1 MIEARA
7 TARYVKTSAQ
17 KAKLVLDLIR
27 GRDVNYALST
37 LHFARKRVARDIEK
51 VLRSAVANAQQ
62 KEGASG
68 DVDRLYV
75 SSCYADQGPTQK
87 RIRPRAMGR
96 AFRIL
101 KRTTHLTV
109 MVREHLEPGS
119 ALSASDLEVEKRP
132 ASAGTRRRSSAGET
146 SGRRRRPAKKVK
158 GKKAKKTTRTVT
170 PKSKSKT
177 VTKKTASTVS
187 KAKSVTGVVKKKTV
201 TKKKS

>member
-7 TARYVKTSAQ
+7 TGRYVRTSAQ

-27 GRDVNYALST
+27 GRDVNHALAT

-87 RIRPRAMGR
+87 RIRPAPMGR
-96 AFRIL
+96 AFKIL
-101 KRTTHLTV
+101 KRTSHLTV
-109 MVREHLEPGS
+109 MVREPLELGS
-119 ALSASDLEVEKRP
+119 ALSAGDLEVEKRP
-132 ASAGTRRRSSAGET
+132 ASAGTRRRSSAGKAA
-146 SGRRRRPAKKVK
+146 GRRRGPAKKVK
-158 GKKAKKTTRTVT
+158 VKKAKKTTGTVT
-170 PKSKSKT
+170 QKSKT
-177 VTKKTASTVS
+177 VTKKTESTAG
-187 KAKSVTGVVKKKTV
+187 KTKSVKGAAKKKTA

>member
-1 MIEARA
+1 MIEASA

-27 GRDVNYALST
+27 GSDVNHALAT

-75 SSCYADQGPTQK
+75 RSCYADQGPTQK
-87 RIRPRAMGR
+87 RIRPAAMGR
-96 AFRIL
+96 AHRIL

-109 MVREHLEPGS
+109 MVREHLEPGA
-119 ALSASDLEVEKRP
+119 ALSAGDLEVEKRP
-132 ASAGTRRRSSAGET
+132 ASAGTRRRSSAGKT
-146 SGRRRRPAKKVK
+146 AARRRRPAKKVK

-170 PKSKSKT
+170 PKSKT

-187 KAKSVTGVVKKKTV
+187 KVKSVTGVVKKKTV